1 MNTELLT
8 GPLADSRGTRAV
20 ARVARSS
27 ARVTLRPAR
36 TEEAPV
42 LHALIT
48 AHLQEGRLLP
58 RDRDELAMDADRF
71 LVAVRR
77 NRIVGCAELA
87 PLSGRVAEVR
97 SLVVDRRAR
106 SLGIGRR
113 LVSEL
118 QRRARSAGFEQLCV
132 FAHDAA
138 YFARMG
144 FSMVPHT
151 WVPEKIARDCT
162 ACPLFRRCGQH
173 ALVLSLNDGRQAR
186 VPTYVPLA
194 SLRG

>member
-8 GPLADSRGTRAV
+8 GPLADSRGAGAV

-48 AHLQEGRLLP
+48 AHLEEGRLLP
-58 RDRDELAMDADRF
+58 RDRDELAMHADRF

-77 NRIVGCAELA
+77 SRIVGCAELA

-106 SLGIGRR
+106 SLGIGHR

-118 QRRARSAGFEQLCV
+118 QRRARIAGFEQLCV

-173 ALVLSLNDGRQAR
+173 ALVLSLIDGRQAR

>member
-1 MNTELLT
+1 MNTQLLT
-8 GPLADSRGTRAV
+8 GPPADTRPLGAPPR
-20 ARVARSS
+20 AARSS
-27 ARVTLRPAR
+27 APVVLRTATP
-36 TEEAPV
+36 EEASA
-42 LHALIT
+42 LHALIHG
-48 AHLQEGRLLP
+48 HLEEGRLLP
-58 RDRDELAMDADRF
+58 RDRDELAAHADRF
-71 LVAVRR
+71 VVAARR
-77 NRIVGCAELA
+77 GRLVGCAELA

-113 LVSEL
+113 LVAEL
-118 QRRARSAGFEQLCV
+118 QRRARAAGFEQLV
-132 FAHDAA
+132 AFAHDAA
-138 YFARMG
+138 FFARLG

-162 ACPLFRRCGQH
+162 SCPLFRNCGQH
-173 ALVLSLNDGRQAR
+173 ALVLSLADGRHTR